1 MWESGDWWFPHRGQE
16 LYSDKPPLYFWL
28 LGASYA
34 LVRDWTVAFLLP
46 SLLAALGTLWLTF
59 DLGCRLWGRRAGL
72 WAAAAVLCAFQFAY
86 QAKRAQ
92 SDPTVVF
99 FITLGFYGLGRHLLL
114 GPHWRWFWAGCF
126 AAGLGVFTK
135 GGGFLRSEEH
145 TSELQSLMRISY
157 AVFCLKKKTKNNNST
172 THH

>member
-1 MWESGDWWFPHRGQE
+1 MRISDWS
-16 LYSDKPPLYFWL
+16 SDVCSSDLKPPLYFWL

-34 LVRDWTVAFLLP
+34 LVRNWTVAFLLP

-59 DLGCRLWGRRAGL
+59 DLGRRLWDRRAGL

-92 SDPTVVF
+92 IDPTVVF

-114 GPHWRWFWAGCF
+114 GPH
-126 AAGLGVFTK
+126 
-135 GGGFLRSEEH
+135 
-145 TSELQSLMRISY
+145 
-157 AVFCLKKKTKNNNST
+157 
-172 THH
+172 